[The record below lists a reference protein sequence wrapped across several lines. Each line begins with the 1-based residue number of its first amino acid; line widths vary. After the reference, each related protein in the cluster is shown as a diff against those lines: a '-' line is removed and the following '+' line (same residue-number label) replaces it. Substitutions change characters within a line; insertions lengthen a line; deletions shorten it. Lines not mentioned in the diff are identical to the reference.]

1 MIKIFSIKHED
12 NWTILNNCVK
22 VRLGKSY
29 KIEMQYD
36 KNTVDEQLAAQIT
49 KTYFEKVISNIQ

>member
-1 MIKIFSIKHED
+1 MINIFSIKHED
-12 NWTILNNCVK
+12 NWTVLNKCVK

-36 KNTVDEQLAAQIT
+36 KNTIDEQLAVQIS
-49 KTYFEKVISNIQ
+49 KKYFETIISNIK